1 MAAWLVLYRASAF
14 AQKRE
19 LISPSWNRF
28 VSASDDELRKQ
39 AEASGEQA
47 NCTEPIGALLGNQI
61 FPRRVYNSFVFT
73 SIAVVLRSVLGA
85 CMAVFLMTVVEG
97 IVKTARHKTFFLACG
112 AQDGPLIVFVH
123 GWPEL
128 SISWRHQLPC
138 IAGLGFQTVA
148 PDMRGYGRS
157 SVYSRHE
164 DYALE
169 HIVKDMLELLDA
181 LGREKAVWV
190 GHDWG
195 SPVVW
200 SLASHHPDR
209 CFGVANL
216 CVPYFAKGFTPRTLV
231 PYVDRAVYP
240 EARYPV
246 GQWDYQLFY
255 EESFDKASATF
266 EADVRNTVKALFRKG
281 NPGGKGKPSRTA
293 EVRADGGWFGGAG
306 RAPDVPMDTDVLTEE
321 DFHKYVAAL
330 ESNGFFGPDSWYM
343 NAERNLEYATKAAS
357 GGKLVLPVLFLHGEY
372 DYTCE
377 TVTSRLAEPMRQDC
391 RNLTEVIVPSGH
403 WMAQEKP
410 RAVNAALAK
419 WLAVQLPEIW
429 PA

>member
-1 MAAWLVLYRASAF
+1 
-14 AQKRE
+14 
-19 LISPSWNRF
+19 
-28 VSASDDELRKQ
+28 
-39 AEASGEQA
+39 
-47 NCTEPIGALLGNQI
+47 
-61 FPRRVYNSFVFT
+61 
-73 SIAVVLRSVLGA
+73 
-85 CMAVFLMTVVEG
+85 MTVVEK
-97 IVKTARHKTFFLACG
+97 IVKTERHKTFFLASG
-112 AQDGPLIVFVH
+112 AEDAPVIVFVH

-138 IAGLGFQTVA
+138 FAGLGFRAVA

-157 SVYSRHE
+157 SVYARHE

-216 CVPYFAKGFTPRTLV
+216 CVPYFAKGFAPRTLV

-240 EARYPV
+240 EAQYPV

-255 EESFDKASATF
+255 EESFGKASAAF

-293 EVRADGGWFGGAG
+293 QVRRDGGWFGGAG

-321 DFHKYVAAL
+321 DFHKYATAL

-343 NAERNLEYATKAAS
+343 NHERNLQYATKAAN
-357 GGKLVLPVLFLHGEY
+357 GGALLLPVLFLHGEY

-377 TVTSRLAEPMRQDC
+377 TVTSRLADPMRGDC
-391 RNLTEVIVPSGH
+391 RNLTEVVVPSGH

-410 RAVNAALAK
+410 RTVNAALAR
-419 WLAVQLPEIW
+419 WLAVQLPQIW

>member
-1 MAAWLVLYRASAF
+1 
-14 AQKRE
+14 
-19 LISPSWNRF
+19 
-28 VSASDDELRKQ
+28 
-39 AEASGEQA
+39 
-47 NCTEPIGALLGNQI
+47 
-61 FPRRVYNSFVFT
+61 
-73 SIAVVLRSVLGA
+73 
-85 CMAVFLMTVVEG
+85 MTVVERV
-97 IVKTARHKTFFLACG
+97 VKTERHKTFFLASG
-112 AQDGPLIVFVH
+112 AEDAPVIVFVH

-138 IAGLGFQTVA
+138 FAGLGFRAIA

-169 HIVKDMLELLDA
+169 HIVRDMLELLDA

-216 CVPYFAKGFTPRTLV
+216 CVPYFAKGFAPRTLV
-231 PYVDRAVYP
+231 PYVDRSVYP
-240 EARYPV
+240 EAQYPV

-255 EESFDKASATF
+255 EESFEKASAAF
-266 EADVRNTVKALFRKG
+266 DAEVRNTVKALFRKG
-281 NPGGKGKPSRTA
+281 SPSGKGKPSRTA
-293 EVRADGGWFGGAG
+293 QVRRDGGWFGGTG
-306 RAPDVPMDTDVLTEE
+306 RAPDVPMDSDVLTEE
-321 DFHKYVAAL
+321 DFHKYATAL

-343 NAERNLEYATKAAS
+343 NHERNLQYATKAAN
-357 GGKLVLPVLFLHGEY
+357 GGKLSLPVLFLHGEY

-377 TVTSRLAEPMRQDC
+377 TVTSRLADPMREDC

-410 RAVNAALAK
+410 RAVNAALAR
-419 WLAVQLPEIW
+419 WLAVKLPEIW
-429 PA
+429 PV